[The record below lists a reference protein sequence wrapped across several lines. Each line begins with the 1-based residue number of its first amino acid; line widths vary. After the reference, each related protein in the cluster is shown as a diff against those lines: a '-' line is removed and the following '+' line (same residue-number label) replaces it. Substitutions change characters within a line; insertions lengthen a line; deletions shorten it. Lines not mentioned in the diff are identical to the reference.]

1 VELTVTPQGSPL
13 LRVQNLSKTF
23 PGQRALTDVNLDVF
37 PGEIVA
43 VVGQNGSGKSTLV
56 KVLAGVYEPDAGAG
70 ITVYRGDGTQAS
82 GRAAQDEVHVIHQ
95 DLGLIPV
102 LNTVE
107 NLALGR
113 GAGRRLLLPVRA
125 QAERRRARQ
134 LITGFGAAF
143 DVTAPVANLSAAER
157 AIVAIA
163 RALDG
168 WTRPDRVL
176 LLDEPTA
183 ALPEGESERLFTAVR
198 RLAAD
203 GAAVVFISH
212 RLGEVLDLAD
222 RVVALR
228 GGRVVADVQSSGLN
242 RNALIRLIA
251 GRDLPPERPRTAP
264 DADGA
269 PALAVRGLAG
279 EGVRRVDLDVRAGEI
294 VGLCGLLGSGRERV
308 SSLVFGAAPREGE
321 VRVRSTVLTPGSPR
335 AAIANG
341 IGFVPSDRQALGA
354 VMTMRVTENLT
365 LPNLKSLTG
374 RMGRLSA
381 SAERREATHWIGR
394 VQLDPPRPERDLE
407 QFSGGNQQKVVL
419 AKWLRNRPRV
429 LLLDEPTQ
437 GVDVGAMSAIYGLI
451 RAAAG
456 DGAAVLVSSSD
467 TAELAALCDRVI
479 VLRDGAVAAQL
490 EPPDLTEARLVHE
503 SQLPAAPLPASAAD
517 AKAGATH
524 VR

>member
-1 VELTVTPQGSPL
+1 MIGASQAGPL
-13 LRVQNLSKTF
+13 LRVRNLTKTF

-56 KVLAGVYEPDAGAG
+56 KVLTGVYEPDAGAE
-70 ITVYRGDGTQAS
+70 IAVHRADGTRVS
-82 GRAAQDEVHVIHQ
+82 EHAAAGEVHVIHQ
-95 DLGLIPV
+95 DLGLIPI

-113 GAGRRLLLPVRA
+113 GAGRGLLPVRG
-125 QAERRRARQ
+125 QAERRHAQR
-134 LITGFGAAF
+134 LITRFGTDF
-143 DVTAPVANLSAAER
+143 DVMAPVGNLSAAER

-168 WTRPDRVL
+168 WTGPDRVL

-183 ALPEGESERLFTAVR
+183 ALPESESERLFTAVR
-198 RLAAD
+198 TLAAG
-203 GAAVVFISH
+203 GAGVVFISH
-212 RLGEVLDLAD
+212 RLGEILGLAG

-228 GGRVVADVQSSGLN
+228 GGRVVAGVESSGLD

-251 GRDLPPERPRTAP
+251 GHDLPQARTRA
-264 DADGA
+264 
-269 PALAVRGLAG
+269 ALASPGEPVLVTRGLTG
-279 EGVRRVDLDVRAGEI
+279 QEVRNVDLDIRAGEI

-308 SSLVFGAAPREGE
+308 SSLIFGALPRQGE
-321 VRVRSTVLTPGSPR
+321 VRVGGSVLTPGSPR

-354 VMTMRVTENLT
+354 VMTMRARENLT
-365 LPNLKSLTG
+365 LPNLKTLSSKIG
-374 RMGRLSA
+374 RISA
-381 SAERREATHWIGR
+381 SEERREAAHWIGR
-394 VQLDPPRPERDLE
+394 VQLDPPLPERDLE

-437 GVDVGAMSAIYGLI
+437 GVDVGATSAIYGLI
-451 RAAAG
+451 HAAAG

-467 TAELAALCDRVI
+467 TAELATLCDRVI
-479 VLRDGAVAAQL
+479 VLRDSAVAAQL
-490 EPPDLTEARLVHE
+490 QPPDLTEARLVHE
-503 SQLPAAPLPASAAD
+503 SQLPAAPQPTTSAN